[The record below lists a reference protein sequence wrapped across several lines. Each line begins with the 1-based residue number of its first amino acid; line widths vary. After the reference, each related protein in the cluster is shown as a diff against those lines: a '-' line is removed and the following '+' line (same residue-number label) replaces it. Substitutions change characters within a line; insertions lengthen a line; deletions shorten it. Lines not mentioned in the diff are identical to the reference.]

1 MLFNENSPVRVLN
14 LLAIPGIL
22 AAYCERGS
30 VSSKMYR
37 NTFLHTSF
45 EAVFQRLFLFVFC
58 CTWLIRSNL
67 LFLQVLLIYMNI
79 INFKIILYF
88 MDIKLCKNMYFRT
101 DAMKYQSRCGF
112 SFPFTLLQLASATMS
127 ALSFRCQP
135 VNAIWI
141 SLPSY
146 G

>member
-45 EAVFQRLFLFVFC
+45 FPEAFFVCFLLHL
-58 CTWLIRSNL
+58 TN
-67 LFLQVLLIYMNI
+67 
-79 INFKIILYF
+79 
-88 MDIKLCKNMYFRT
+88 
-101 DAMKYQSRCGF
+101 
-112 SFPFTLLQLASATMS
+112 
-127 ALSFRCQP
+127 
-135 VNAIWI
+135 
-141 SLPSY
+141 
-146 G
+146 